1 MGIMRVKHL
10 KRMKYRNLR
19 PGCPVTCRH
28 KNCLMTY
35 RMGALPKMGKKTV
48 HQIPSQCA
56 VVFLVWENLTW
67 KKYIYRQYF

>member
-35 RMGALPKMGKKTV
+35 RSHPNA
-48 HQIPSQCA
+48 PS
-56 VVFLVWENLTW
+56 
-67 KKYIYRQYF
+67 YS